1 MFNERPFASIDDL
14 ARRVPDLRKDE
25 LRTLAEVGALNTVGQ
40 TPWSAADAPV
50 GLCGTTEKPAGGP
63 AADQGVRPT
72 SGFHRRD
79 ALWESEKAARPAG
92 PLFENLPDA
101 DAASPLKMMT
111 TIERVNADFRGTG
124 LTIGRHPMAH
134 YRAELDRLG
143 VIRAADVPRIPN
155 GRRVRIAGCVIVRQR
170 PGTAKG
176 LVFVSLEDETGI
188 SNAVIMPDVFQTHR
202 LRLTSEPFLLI
213 EGPLQNVNHVATVRA
228 DRIEPLPMAMAAAGS
243 HDFH

>member
-1 MFNERPFASIDDL
+1 VAERPFASIDDL

-25 LRTLAEVGALNTVGQ
+25 LRTLAEVGALNFIRETGKN
-40 TPWSAADAPV
+40 AY
-50 GLCGTTEKPAGGP
+50 
-63 AADQGVRPT
+63 PT
-72 SGFHRRD
+72 RRD

-92 PLFENLPDA
+92 PLFENLPDT

-111 TIERVNADFRGTG
+111 AVERVNADFRGTG

-134 YRAELDRLG
+134 CRAEMDRLG
-143 VIRAADVPRIPN
+143 VVRAADVARIPN

-213 EGPLQNVNHVATVRA
+213 EGPLQNVDHVATVRA
-228 DRIEPLPMAMAAAGS
+228 EHIEPLPLAMAAAGS